1 MSLAISEPLP
11 PNDPMHLSRPT
22 LCQDD
27 RAPWVGKKAT
37 GPYRATGL
45 VHRVYSTPFGVQ
57 VALLETDNRGLR
69 LQVTELLSTATLPA
83 AHRAAYLRNR
93 RTLLNM
99 PVPGP
104 GTGARSAAAWHCRAN
119 LYVHYDFALK
129 YVEAALLEHVQAGDE
144 LVYTLGTRLVVL
156 DPDLERDRLFGWRR
170 RMQVRATSEHQ
181 DTVHRWG
188 WAEGETSLFLCH
200 DGLGP
205 LPTLGL
211 L

>member
-11 PNDPMHLSRPT
+11 LNDPMHLSRPV

-27 RAPWVGKKAT
+27 RAPWVGQKAT
-37 GPYRATGL
+37 GPNRATGF
-45 VHRVYSTPFGVQ
+45 VHQVYSTPFGVQ
-57 VALLETDNRGLR
+57 VALLQTDHRGLR

-83 AHRAAYLRNR
+83 THRAAYLRNQ

-99 PVPGP
+99 SVPGA
-104 GTGARSAAAWHCRAN
+104 GADPRSVATWHRRAN
-119 LYVHYDFALK
+119 RYIHYDFAVK
-129 YVEAALLEHVQAGDE
+129 YVEAALLEHVEAGDE
-144 LVYTLGTRLVVL
+144 LVYSLGTRLTVL

-170 RMQVRATSEHQ
+170 RIQVRATSEHQ
-181 DTVHRWG
+181 DTVRSWG
-188 WAEGETSLFLCH
+188 WAEGETSLFLRH

>member
-1 MSLAISEPLP
+1 
-11 PNDPMHLSRPT
+11 
-22 LCQDD
+22 
-27 RAPWVGKKAT
+27 
-37 GPYRATGL
+37 
-45 VHRVYSTPFGVQ
+45 
-57 VALLETDNRGLR
+57 
-69 LQVTELLSTATLPA
+69 
-83 AHRAAYLRNR
+83 
-93 RTLLNM
+93 M
-99 PVPGP
+99 PVPEP
-104 GTGARSAAAWHCRAN
+104 GTGARPAAAWHRRAN

-181 DTVHRWG
+181 DTVRGWGWGWGWG
-188 WAEGETSLFLCH
+188 WAEGETSLFLRH

>member
-1 MSLAISEPLP
+1 MSLAVSEPLP
-11 PNDPMHLSRPT
+11 LNDPMHLSRPV

-27 RAPWVGKKAT
+27 RAPWVGQKAT
-37 GPYRATGL
+37 GPHRATGF

-57 VALLETDNRGLR
+57 VALLQTDNRGLR

-83 AHRAAYLRNR
+83 THRAAYLRNQ
-93 RTLLNM
+93 RTLLSM
-99 PVPGP
+99 PVPG
-104 GTGARSAAAWHCRAN
+104 TGAEARSVAAWHRRAN
-119 LYVHYDFALK
+119 LYMHYDFALK
-129 YVEAALLEHVQAGDE
+129 YVEAALLEHVKAGDE
-144 LVYTLGTRLVVL
+144 LVYSLGTRLMVL

-170 RMQVRATSEHQ
+170 RIQVRATDEHR
-181 DTVHRWG
+181 DTVRCWG
-188 WAEGETSLFLCH
+188 WADGEQALLLRH

>member
-1 MSLAISEPLP
+1 MNLAISEPLP
-11 PNDPMHLSRPT
+11 PNDPMHLSRPV

-27 RAPWVGKKAT
+27 RAPWIGQKAT
-37 GPYRATGL
+37 GPHRATGV

-57 VALLETDNRGLR
+57 VALLETYNRGLS

-83 AHRAAYLRNR
+83 THRTAYLRNY

-99 PVPGP
+99 PVPEL
-104 GTGARSAAAWHCRAN
+104 GTSARRTAAWHRRAK
-119 LYVHYDFALK
+119 LYTHYDFALK

-144 LVYTLGTRLVVL
+144 LVYRLGTRMVVL
-156 DPDLERDRLFGWRR
+156 DPDLDRDRLFGWRR
-170 RMQVRATSEHQ
+170 RMRVRATSEHQ
-181 DTVHRWG
+181 DTVRRWG
-188 WAEGETSLFLCH
+188 WTDGEDDLFLRH